1 MSTTPDPT
9 PTPVYQKLPGGGF
22 SWSGRGKLWLGSDH
36 LLEVNTL
43 FAVEWYRR
51 FFFRE
56 IKAFTV
62 RRTKT
67 RFIWAMVQGGIGLL
81 FALITAGFI
90 WSGYKSSTAD
100 LRPLMYGVAVIF
112 APLALLCFVLLV
124 LNLALGPSCRCYVLT
139 ATGWQPL
146 ASPARLGPAVMAQ
159 ASIVRLVEAA
169 QAAAPT
175 ETAPSEPTPAAPET
189 ATPAAPETA
198 SESAAPYQ
206 GAS

>member
-1 MSTTPDPT
+1 MSTPPDPT
-9 PTPVYQKLPGGGF
+9 PTPVYQKLPGGGV

-62 RRTKT
+62 RRTKAQ
-67 RFIWAMVQGGIGLL
+67 FIWAMVQGGIGLL

-90 WSGYKSSTAD
+90 WSGYKSSTAE
-100 LRPLMYGVAVIF
+100 LRPVMYGVAVIF

-146 ASPARLGPAVMAQ
+146 AAPARLGPAVMAQ

-169 QAAAPT
+169 QALVAT
-175 ETAPSEPTPAAPET
+175 ETAAPAAPES
-189 ATPAAPETA
+189 APSAAPESAPAAPE
-198 SESAAPYQ
+198 SATPYQ